1 MTRRAENQRFAL
13 DRCHMPP
20 PRRHSSPTSTPD
32 VLQLVHMMDFGVLC
46 RAAGFAHTRSHSAL
60 QLRIVDMRRRWSII
74 EDCLVLSLQRQAT
87 ELDLDR
93 PFSLA
98 FTAYLQTDAA
108 CPVWSNDR
116 RTVLSRHGGHPGTM
130 FRRQGLQEGHFH
142 YPTQPVE
149 VTDIGREKIVLHD
162 ATILLLIPE
171 YDTGIA
177 FHFSFGAVDGFACPS
192 IALALLLNHLSRYA

>member
-32 VLQLVHMMDFGVLC
+32 VLQLAHMMDFGVLC

-60 QLRIVDMRRRWSII
+60 QLRIVDVRRRRSII

-87 ELDLDR
+87 ELDLDW

-108 CPVWSNDR
+108 FPVWSNDR
-116 RTVLSRHGGHPGTM
+116 
-130 FRRQGLQEGHFH
+130 
-142 YPTQPVE
+142 
-149 VTDIGREKIVLHD
+149 
-162 ATILLLIPE
+162 
-171 YDTGIA
+171 
-177 FHFSFGAVDGFACPS
+177 
-192 IALALLLNHLSRYA
+192 